1 MIFILKQTEDQ
12 FPSSIHLKGLIAMT
26 NSIPTNNHQ
35 GSLEKWLI
43 TRLRQEMYKMSLKYL
58 VTQNKWSKI
67 TGLVSKGFSKQLL
80 LAKIRQ
86 FDQQ

>member
-1 MIFILKQTEDQ
+1 MIFILKQTKDQ

-43 TRLRQEMYKMSLKYL
+43 YTSATRNVQDESEI
-58 VTQNKWSKI
+58 SCH
-67 TGLVSKGFSKQLL
+67 SKQVIKDYW
-80 LAKIRQ
+80 ACVKRI
-86 FDQQ
+86 